1 MCYSERKRKLNC
13 KPLIWGIILRILGLD
28 VGEVLIGVA
37 VSDPSQ
43 IIAQG
48 LDSIRRVNLK
58 KDLETIKN
66 LMNEYETDKVVVG
79 LPKMMSG
86 EIGIQAQ
93 KVLAFVESLK
103 KTVEIT
109 IIMWDERLT
118 TVSANK
124 VLIEADVSRKNR
136 KKVADKLSAI
146 LILQGY
152 LDSRQ

>member
-1 MCYSERKRKLNC
+1 MGEN
-13 KPLIWGIILRILGLD
+13 ILRILGLD

-37 VSDPSQ
+37 VSDPSE

-58 KDLETIKN
+58 KDVETIKN
-66 LMNEYETDKVVVG
+66 LVNEHETGKLVVG

-103 KTVEIT
+103 KTIEIP

-124 VLIEADVSRKNR
+124 VLIEADMSRKKR

-152 LDSRQ
+152 LDSRG

>member
-1 MCYSERKRKLNC
+1 MNK
-13 KPLIWGIILRILGLD
+13 LRILGLD

-37 VSDPSQ
+37 VSDPSE

-58 KDLETIKN
+58 KDAETIKN
-66 LMNEYETDKVVVG
+66 LVNEHETGKLVVG

-103 KTVEIT
+103 KTIEIP

-118 TVSANK
+118 TVAANK
-124 VLIEADVSRKNR
+124 VLIEADMSRKKR

-152 LDSRQ
+152 LNSRG